1 MQETKAAAFIQRES
15 FAKGKCSY
23 DIVIT
28 RKTCHIYS
36 AIVKKKSHKFCFS
49 FRFVFSGTGLSNE
62 DFLDIIGKNESSQN
76 EDEGDL
82 DEYDRQRIERQEG
95 QMKRLQA
102 TVDAQ
107 SKVLTAIANKLG
119 INE

>member
-1 MQETKAAAFIQRES
+1 MNGA
-15 FAKGKCSY
+15 
-23 DIVIT
+23 
-28 RKTCHIYS
+28 
-36 AIVKKKSHKFCFS
+36 
-49 FRFVFSGTGLSNE
+49 
-62 DFLDIIGKNESSQN
+62 
-76 EDEGDL
+76 L
-82 DEYDRQRIERQEG
+82 DEYDRQRIERQEE

>member
-1 MQETKAAAFIQRES
+1 MLLRYS
-15 FAKGKCSY
+15 N
-23 DIVIT
+23 
-28 RKTCHIYS
+28 HIYS
-36 AIVKKKSHKFCFS
+36 AIVKKRRVKFCFS

-82 DEYDRQRIERQEG
+82 DEYDRQRIERQEE

>member
-1 MQETKAAAFIQRES
+1 MLLWYSNYPQNVSYIQCYRE
-15 FAKGKCSY
+15 K
-23 DIVIT
+23 
-28 RKTCHIYS
+28 R
-36 AIVKKKSHKFCFS
+36 KSHKFCFS

-62 DFLDIIGKNESSQN
+62 DFLDIIGKNESGQN

-82 DEYDRQRIERQEG
+82 DEYDRQRIERQEE